1 MVETLKLWAVLR
13 GVLRQYK
20 EIRTLPYESVSLMH
34 KSVWV
39 VEYRKRLSLNMSMM
53 VDGFN
58 SIEINT
64 S

>member
-1 MVETLKLWAVLR
+1 METLKLWAVLR

-20 EIRTLPYESVSLMH
+20 VIHTLPYESVSLMH